1 MPGFFA
7 HGRGAVQRVPGPH
20 RGYVPFKLWVPGGAL
35 NRGIITQG
43 TIEHEGNYQ
52 FLHTI
57 NDAVY
62 VYVFGD
68 RVGSLVVGGI
78 AFGVPCGGGNGITEV
93 ILRYNQHRIA
103 ATGNPVIVGFADLA
117 FPCFLT
123 GFNVDTADPETHTA
137 QWALRFNFF
146 PQS

>member
-1 MPGFFA
+1 MHTAAAPFSVYPVRTA
-7 HGRGAVQRVPGPH
+7 DTSRSNS
-20 RGYVPFKLWVPGGAL
+20 GYPAAPLAAGLLP
-35 NRGIITQG
+35 RERSST
-43 TIEHEGNYQ
+43 GNYQ